1 MLLALVIYTYV
12 PLNPFGLFIL
22 SNDDLVDSRFRDH
35 P

>member
-12 PLNPFGLFIL
+12 PPSLFDLFIL